1 MIKSLTNIQCPC
13 NWPRLR
19 PVWNGID
26 VLLTKFRG
34 LKTINNSVNNFKSNE
49 IKVIAF
55 SNFSPFGQIV
65 FFADVMLSQSKFI
78 DISKCFKLESVS
90 L

>member
-1 MIKSLTNIQCPC
+1 M
-13 NWPRLR
+13 
-19 PVWNGID
+19 WNGIV

-34 LKTINNSVNNFKSNE
+34 LNTINNSVNKFKPNE

-78 DISKCFKLESVS
+78 DISNMKKKEK
-90 L
+90 